1 MNYPKSQGEGFKPS
15 FFINISMK
23 TYKEIKSLIIEKMR
37 SDPKEEKERL
47 IARLK
52 NIESET
58 PKLSAEEEK
67 LAHATSPKVKNSKAG
82 RAASAKLFKRDT
94 MQYQAGDIDAA
105 LQGVEDVISG
115 AKDKE
120 TSVLARNF
128 GSKSMVRAYKTSTG
142 RYRK

>member
-1 MNYPKSQGEGFKPS
+1 
-15 FFINISMK
+15 MK
-23 TYKEIKSLIIEKMR
+23 TYKEIKSLITEKMR

-47 IARLK
+47 IARLR
-52 NIESET
+52 NLGSET

-82 RAASAKLFKRDT
+82 RAASGKHFKREM
-94 MQYQAGDIDAA
+94 MQYQAGDVDAA

-120 TSVLARNF
+120 TSALARNF
-128 GSKSMVRAYKTSTG
+128 GSESQVRAYKTAVS
-142 RYRK
+142 RYKKSY